1 MAYNLEGERLVD
13 DVLAG
18 FCILTEHD
26 ELDADGVFQTLL
38 VDHDTD
44 GEFLVADE
52 RGAVETV
59 AVFDFNDVDVV
70 PTLDDTFLPFGDFAC
85 DAVVVGRNEGVTI
98 AEGVVEARVVV
109 VELALHRVEGGDLR
123 DGILHGLHPSFAET
137 LGVAAVIERDDLI
150 FEQTVD
156 VGCVEFVL
164 LTLVLVGT
172 LVGKCPTGAGTIT
185 FIPPTIEHGEVDHA
199 VHEGLFARRSGGFE
213 GTRGGVH
220 PDIDAADE
228 TTCELHVVV
237 VEEND
242 LTNELGALR
251 DVVNLLDE
259 ALSCTV
265 GGVRLTGKEELHG
278 IVGIVDNLREAFEV
292 GEEKMGALV
301 GGETTSEADDE
312 RVGVDFVEQR
322 HHAGRIALVAQPVV
336 AETFADVVDE
346 FLFQRDASFP
356 NFLVTDLINV
366 FPQRRIAL
374 IFEEGLAK
382 VLFVH
387 GFPLAGAPGG
397 IVHAVGDVADV
408 AFVGIHVVDLLVF
421 VVREE
426 LMLAIRFSGEVAG
439 PNTLE
444 HALRNLTVQ
453 PAYAVDFL
461 ASLAEESGHAE
472 AFALVVGI
480 LTAESHEVVP
490 ADAEFGGILAKVF
503 SAKAFVEVVVAGRDG
518 RVYGVKRAGADQF
531 EGFVELE
538 TAFHEVGE
546 TLQVGKCGMSLVAV
560 VNILLDAEL
569 LQGEDTTDTE
579 EILLLHAVFPVAA
592 VEGVGDAAVVF
603 GVHLVVGVEQIE
615 GNATD
620 IDAPDE
626 RMYREVGERYV
637 DYNLIAIGIQHTLDG
652 HAVEVLR
659 FVVGNLLS
667 VHRKG
672 LAEIAIAV
680 KETDGAH
687 IYIGVGGFLDI
698 VAGQNAKTTGIDL
711 DIVVHAVFHAE
722 IGYGSALG
730 VGLLVHVGTESLVN
744 SIHSTDDFRIG
755 CEFLELLVGDLV
767 EQFNGILIYFFPNLG
782 IQAAEQV
789 QSFLVP
795 AEPKIV
801 GQLIEWLQFGG
812 NMAFYCDRLPR
823 RLVGVRDS
831 NVHGWVC
838 FIVSFKDWMFSRCHR
853 SQIAARRFERGT

>member
-1 MAYNLEGERLVD
+1 
-13 DVLAG
+13 
-18 FCILTEHD
+18 
-26 ELDADGVFQTLL
+26 
-38 VDHDTD
+38 
-44 GEFLVADE
+44 
-52 RGAVETV
+52 
-59 AVFDFNDVDVV
+59 
-70 PTLDDTFLPFGDFAC
+70 
-85 DAVVVGRNEGVTI
+85 
-98 AEGVVEARVVV
+98 
-109 VELALHRVEGGDLR
+109 
-123 DGILHGLHPSFAET
+123 
-137 LGVAAVIERDDLI
+137 
-150 FEQTVD
+150 
-156 VGCVEFVL
+156 
-164 LTLVLVGT
+164 
-172 LVGKCPTGAGTIT
+172 
-185 FIPPTIEHGEVDHA
+185 
-199 VHEGLFARRSGGFE
+199 
-213 GTRGGVH
+213 
-220 PDIDAADE
+220 
-228 TTCELHVVV
+228 
-237 VEEND
+237 
-242 LTNELGALR
+242 
-251 DVVNLLDE
+251 
-259 ALSCTV
+259 
-265 GGVRLTGKEELHG
+265 
-278 IVGIVDNLREAFEV
+278 
-292 GEEKMGALV
+292 
-301 GGETTSEADDE
+301 
-312 RVGVDFVEQR
+312 
-322 HHAGRIALVAQPVV
+322 
-336 AETFADVVDE
+336 
-346 FLFQRDASFP
+346 
-356 NFLVTDLINV
+356 
-366 FPQRRIAL
+366 
-374 IFEEGLAK
+374 
-382 VLFVH
+382 
-387 GFPLAGAPGG
+387 
-397 IVHAVGDVADV
+397 
-408 AFVGIHVVDLLVF
+408 
-421 VVREE
+421 
-426 LMLAIRFSGEVAG
+426 
-439 PNTLE
+439 
-444 HALRNLTVQ
+444 
-453 PAYAVDFL
+453 
-461 ASLAEESGHAE
+461 
-472 AFALVVGI
+472 
-480 LTAESHEVVP
+480 
-490 ADAEFGGILAKVF
+490 
-503 SAKAFVEVVVAGRDG
+503 
-518 RVYGVKRAGADQF
+518 
-531 EGFVELE
+531 
-538 TAFHEVGE
+538 
-546 TLQVGKCGMSLVAV
+546 MSLVAV